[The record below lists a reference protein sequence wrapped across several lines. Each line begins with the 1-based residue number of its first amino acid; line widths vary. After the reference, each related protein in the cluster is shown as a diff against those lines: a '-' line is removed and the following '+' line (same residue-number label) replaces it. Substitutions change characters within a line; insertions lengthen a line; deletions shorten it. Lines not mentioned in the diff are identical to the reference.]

1 MTELVPCGVP
11 LGACHSCVALTGAV
25 CGQGTQNG
33 VVRFYLPSVRRSV
46 LAAYTK
52 ASKKRT
58 SFFQCVSVILNMI
71 KRPLQRG
78 YRGYDKWPRTITGNF
93 FFHLAV

>member
-1 MTELVPCGVP
+1 MPTWGPKLCWAELVPCGVP

-52 ASKKRT
+52 ASKKRLLF
-58 SFFQCVSVILNMI
+58 SSVC
-71 KRPLQRG
+71 P
-78 YRGYDKWPRTITGNF
+78 
-93 FFHLAV
+93 